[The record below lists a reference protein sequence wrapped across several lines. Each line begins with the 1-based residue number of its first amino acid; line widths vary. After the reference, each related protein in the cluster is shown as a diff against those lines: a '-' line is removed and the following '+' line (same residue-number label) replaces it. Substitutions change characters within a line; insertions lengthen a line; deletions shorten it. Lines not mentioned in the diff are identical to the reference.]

1 MIDEMEEE
9 ARAKSHRDFGSNLE
23 LSKMQLE
30 ASEQSYNM
38 RSNSQFN
45 RISLA
50 AVFHAV

>member
-1 MIDEMEEE
+1 MKEE
-9 ARAKSHRDFGSNLE
+9 ARATSYRDFGSSLE
-23 LSKMQLE
+23 LKKKQLE